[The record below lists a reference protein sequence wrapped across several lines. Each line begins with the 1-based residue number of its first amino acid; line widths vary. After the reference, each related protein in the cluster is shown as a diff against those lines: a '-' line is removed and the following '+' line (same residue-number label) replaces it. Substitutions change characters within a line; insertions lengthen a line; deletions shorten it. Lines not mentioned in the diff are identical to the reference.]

1 MHKVDWLIIGLFFAA
16 LAGIAAITNR
26 KTKSVAGFLSS
37 ERLAGR
43 YLLTIAGSMAFCSAI
58 GNVGDFEIYYRN
70 GLAGYWW
77 NMIRVPFAT
86 LIALTGWVIYRYR
99 QTRSLTMAQFLEA
112 RYSRGLRT
120 LAGFAAFVAGLLN
133 CAVFPMVTANFII
146 YFLGLPLHFNLLGII
161 CSTYHVTMFIM
172 VSAAV
177 LLAVAGGQIT
187 IMVTDFLQGVVSNI
201 ALIGCMAFIIF
212 YFGWD
217 TIMDTFAGAET
228 LNQPEMVSRL
238 ARQDGVSMIHPFK
251 IGGLKDFG
259 LPYFAMSFFMQFV
272 LTGVWQGNAG
282 YVTAAK
288 TPHEGR
294 MGMILGGWRQMF
306 IWLGN
311 VVMIMGIFTLV
322 KNPEFLAQ
330 QEAIRGVVSGV
341 ESEFLQSQVFASI
354 ALSKLLPAGLLGFF
368 AIYMIGASLSTDD
381 SYYHAWGSI
390 FLQDIVMPFR
400 KKPFTPKEHMKYLR
414 ISIVGMGAFAFLFSC
429 IWELK
434 DFIQM
439 WFQVTAAIYVGGASC
454 AIIGGLYWKRGTT
467 AGAWA
472 GMVSGIVLS
481 LGGIAFNQLCP
492 DATLFGFEID
502 GLKVAV
508 FATLVSYAIYVSVS
522 LATCKEPFNL
532 DRLLHRGKYAV
543 KSDVVENTRIKS
555 RLARALA
562 VTDEFSL
569 TDKIIYFGAYG
580 WIAVWALIFIG
591 GTVWN
596 LTHEVPTSA
605 WVKWW
610 GIHLGIEIIF
620 GSLVMV
626 WYSIGGTRDVARL
639 FKGLAE
645 VKINTFDDGR
655 VSGDHQLAD
664 DAETDA

>member
-1 MHKVDWLIIGLFFAA
+1 MHTIDLAIIGMFA
-16 LAGIAAITNR
+16 IAIIFIAIYTNR

-77 NMIRVPFAT
+77 NMIRVPLAT

-112 RYSRGLRT
+112 RYSRGFRT
-120 LAGFAAFVAGLLN
+120 LAGFTAFIAGLLN
-133 CAVFPMVTANFII
+133 CAVFPMVTANFLI
-146 YFLGLPLHFNLLGII
+146 YFLRLPLHFDVLGLS
-161 CSTYHVTMFIM
+161 CSTYHVTMFVM

-177 LLAVAGGQIT
+177 MLAIAGGQIT
-187 IMVTDFLQGVVSNI
+187 IMVTDFLQGIVSNV
-201 ALIGCMAFIIF
+201 ALIGCMLFVIL

-217 TIMDTFAGAET
+217 TIMDTFAASET
-228 LNQPEMVSRL
+228 LHQPEMVARL
-238 ARQDGVSMIHPFK
+238 ARQEGASMLHPFK
-251 IGGLKDFG
+251 IGALKDFG

-282 YVTAAK
+282 YVTAAR

-306 IWLGN
+306 LWLGN

-322 KNPEFLAQ
+322 KNPAFTEQ
-330 QEAIRGVVSGV
+330 QATIQATVNGIESG
-341 ESEFLQSQVFASI
+341 FIQSQVFASI
-354 ALSKLLPAGLLGFF
+354 ALSELLPAGLLGLF
-368 AIYMIGASLSTDD
+368 AVYMIGASLSTDD

-400 KKPFTPKEHMKYLR
+400 KKPFTPKQHIKYLR
-414 ISIVGMGAFAFLFSC
+414 LSIIGMGAFAFIFSC
-429 IWELK
+429 LWELK

-472 GMVSGIVLS
+472 GMISGILLS
-481 LGGIAFNQLCP
+481 LGGIAINQLYP
-492 DATLFGFEID
+492 DATLFGIGID

-508 FATLVSYAIYVSVS
+508 FATLISYAIYVTVS
-522 LATCKEPFNL
+522 LLTYKQAFNL
-532 DRLLHRGKYAV
+532 DKLLHRGVYAIE
-543 KSDVVENTRIKS
+543 SDQVTQGQKERS
-555 RLARALA
+555 RFAKFFA
-562 VTDEFSL
+562 VTHEFSL
-569 TDKIIYFGAYG
+569 SDKIVYFGAYT
-580 WIAVWALIFIG
+580 WIGVWTLIFIV
-591 GTVWN
+591 GTLWN
-596 LTHEVPTSA
+596 LSHEVTTA
-605 WVKWW
+605 QWIKWW
-610 GIHLGIEIIF
+610 GFHIGIELIF
-620 GSLVMV
+620 GAGVMV
-626 WYSIGGTRDVARL
+626 WYTIGGSRDVFRL
-639 FKGLAE
+639 FKGLNN
-645 VKINTFDDGR
+645 INVDESDDGWIEK
-655 VSGDHQLAD
+655 
-664 DAETDA
+664 ETKKK